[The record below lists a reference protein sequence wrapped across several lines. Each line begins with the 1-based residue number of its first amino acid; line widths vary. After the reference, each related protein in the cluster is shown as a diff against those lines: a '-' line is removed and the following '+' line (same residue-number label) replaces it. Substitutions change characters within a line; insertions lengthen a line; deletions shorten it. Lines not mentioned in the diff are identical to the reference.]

1 MVEFAGWVLRLPAR
15 ALIGVANIILP
26 GKGLKKGPFV
36 TEEEILA
43 LASEAMEHSVIEES
57 ERDLIE
63 SIIDFGDTVVR
74 EIMVPRTDMCTI
86 GADATVAECIDRAI
100 DKGMSRIPVY
110 GENTD
115 DIEGIVYIKDAMR
128 AEREG
133 GADRCV
139 QELVRPAMF
148 VPETKRCA
156 ELLAEM
162 QARRTHMAIV
172 VDEYGG
178 TAGLATLE
186 DLLEELVG
194 EITDEFD
201 EEVPNVEELPNGD
214 VLVNATLNVDDVN
227 EELELELPEGNYD
240 SLGGL
245 VFELLGR
252 VPIAGDSVEHSGVR
266 LIVERVDGR
275 RVVRVRLVRM
285 EPSELADA
293 EESGVSRPVDADG
306 ADESVPSD
314 LDAMLA
320 AAGIAS
326 DDQVPEGFRSGFV
339 TFVGRPNVGKS
350 TLLNQILGQK
360 VSIVSDKPQTT
371 RHQIRG
377 VLNRPEAQIVF
388 VDTPGIHK
396 PRTLMGERLNDTAT
410 TALDGIDVACL
421 LVEANASI
429 GPGRPVRRGAAA
441 QELGARAQQDRPR
454 RARADHGAAVHRAE
468 FGFAEYFPV
477 SARTGQGRRRAGRVP
492 AVPSARGP
500 PVVPR
505 GRGHRRARA
514 VHGRRAGA

>member
-1 MVEFAGWVLRLPAR
+1 MSRSRAAALAQKEPRKGPRVLRIVENLERDLNSIYLSVNIVQTIQSALVGVLAASLFGAAGVAIGIVLNVLVLFVIAEAAPKTWALQHTERAALLTAPMVEFAGWVLRIPAR
-15 ALIGVANIILP
+15 ALIGVANVILP

-43 LASEAMEHSVIEES
+43 LAEEAMEHAVIEES

-74 EIMVPRTDMCTI
+74 EIMVPRTDMVTV

-115 DIEGIVYIKDAMR
+115 DIEGIVYVKDAMR

-133 GADRCV
+133 GAERCV
-139 QELVRPAMF
+139 QELIRPAMF
-148 VPETKRCA
+148 VPENKRVV

-162 QARRTHMAIV
+162 QSRRTHMTIV

-227 EELELELPEGNYD
+227 EELDLELPEGNYD

-252 VPIAGDSVEHSGVR
+252 VPVAGDTVEQAGVR

-275 RVVRVRLVRM
+275 RVARVRLVRLAA
-285 EPSELADA
+285 SELAEA
-293 EESGVSRPVDADG
+293 EE
-306 ADESVPSD
+306 
-314 LDAMLA
+314 
-320 AAGIAS
+320 
-326 DDQVPEGFRSGFV
+326 
-339 TFVGRPNVGKS
+339 
-350 TLLNQILGQK
+350 
-360 VSIVSDKPQTT
+360 
-371 RHQIRG
+371 
-377 VLNRPEAQIVF
+377 
-388 VDTPGIHK
+388 
-396 PRTLMGERLNDTAT
+396 
-410 TALDGIDVACL
+410 
-421 LVEANASI
+421 
-429 GPGRPVRRGAAA
+429 
-441 QELGARAQQDRPR
+441 
-454 RARADHGAAVHRAE
+454 
-468 FGFAEYFPV
+468 
-477 SARTGQGRRRAGRVP
+477 P
-492 AVPSARGP
+492 A
-500 PVVPR
+500 
-505 GRGHRRARA
+505 
-514 VHGRRAGA
+514 

>member
-1 MVEFAGWVLRLPAR
+1 MSTLNIVMLAVIVLMTFLAAIFALAETSITRMTRSRAVALAQSQPKAGARVLRIVENLERDLNSIYLSVNIVQTIQAALVGVLAADLFGAAGVAIGILLNVLVLFVIAEAAPKTWALQHTERAAMFTAPVVEFAGWVLRLPAR

-43 LASEAMEHSVIEES
+43 LAEEAMEHSVIEES

-74 EIMVPRTDMCTI
+74 EIMVPRTDMVTI
-86 GADATVAECIDRAI
+86 GAAATVAECVDRAI
-100 DKGMSRIPVY
+100 AKGMSRIPVY

-115 DIEGIVYIKDAMR
+115 DIEGIVYVKDAMR

-133 GADRCV
+133 GAGRSV
-139 QELVRPAMF
+139 QELIRPAMF
-148 VPETKRCA
+148 VPENKRVA

-162 QARRTHMAIV
+162 QLRRTHMAVV

-227 EELELELPEGNYD
+227 EELDLELPEGNYD

-252 VPIAGDSVEHSGVR
+252 VPIAGDSVEVAGVR
-266 LIVERVDGR
+266 VIVERLDGR
-275 RVVRVRLVRM
+275 RVTRVRLVRL

-293 EESGVSRPVDADG
+293 EE
-306 ADESVPSD
+306 
-314 LDAMLA
+314 
-320 AAGIAS
+320 
-326 DDQVPEGFRSGFV
+326 
-339 TFVGRPNVGKS
+339 
-350 TLLNQILGQK
+350 
-360 VSIVSDKPQTT
+360 
-371 RHQIRG
+371 
-377 VLNRPEAQIVF
+377 
-388 VDTPGIHK
+388 
-396 PRTLMGERLNDTAT
+396 
-410 TALDGIDVACL
+410 
-421 LVEANASI
+421 
-429 GPGRPVRRGAAA
+429 
-441 QELGARAQQDRPR
+441 RA
-454 RARADHGAAVHRAE
+454 
-468 FGFAEYFPV
+468 
-477 SARTGQGRRRAGRVP
+477 
-492 AVPSARGP
+492 
-500 PVVPR
+500 
-505 GRGHRRARA
+505 
-514 VHGRRAGA
+514 

>member
-1 MVEFAGWVLRLPAR
+1 MNTADLAMLVVIIVMTLLAAVLALAETSITRMTRSRATALAQNQPKGGARVLRIVENLERDLNSIYLSVNIVQTIQSALVGVLAARLFGAAGVAIGIVLNVLVLFVIAEAAPKTWALQHTERAALLTAPMVEFAGWVLRLPAR

-43 LASEAMEHSVIEES
+43 LAEEAMEHSVIEES

-74 EIMVPRTDMCTI
+74 EIMIPRTDMVTI
-86 GADATVAECIDRAI
+86 GADATVAGCIDRAI

-133 GADRCV
+133 GAERCV
-139 QELVRPAMF
+139 MELVRPAMF
-148 VPETKRCA
+148 VPETKRVA

-162 QARRTHMAIV
+162 QSRHTHMAIV

-201 EEVPNVEELPNGD
+201 EEVPNVEALPNGD

-227 EELELELPEGNYD
+227 EELDLELPEGNYD

-252 VPIAGDSVEHSGVR
+252 VPVAGDSVEESGVR

-293 EESGVSRPVDADG
+293 EESA
-306 ADESVPSD
+306 
-314 LDAMLA
+314 
-320 AAGIAS
+320 
-326 DDQVPEGFRSGFV
+326 
-339 TFVGRPNVGKS
+339 
-350 TLLNQILGQK
+350 
-360 VSIVSDKPQTT
+360 
-371 RHQIRG
+371 
-377 VLNRPEAQIVF
+377 
-388 VDTPGIHK
+388 
-396 PRTLMGERLNDTAT
+396 
-410 TALDGIDVACL
+410 
-421 LVEANASI
+421 
-429 GPGRPVRRGAAA
+429 
-441 QELGARAQQDRPR
+441 
-454 RARADHGAAVHRAE
+454 
-468 FGFAEYFPV
+468 
-477 SARTGQGRRRAGRVP
+477 
-492 AVPSARGP
+492 
-500 PVVPR
+500 
-505 GRGHRRARA
+505 
-514 VHGRRAGA
+514 